1 MIMKHQLPILVL
13 VLSLAACDS
22 RTVDPFEKDVKPYS
36 VHGYIDLDRNPNYV
50 RVRQLNKPYF
60 EGQTDSLDATVHF
73 ENLQTG
79 AVTEL
84 RDSIVIFN
92 GFVTNNFII
101 PEPLT
106 PDSRYK
112 LTVRRSDGQEV
123 ESVARIPKIT
133 VALVDAPG
141 TISCETLID
150 FRFQNVIRPEYIR
163 LQVGVRYQGVFHWAT
178 VGRVNTLRHRDGLD
192 EMSVRMR
199 TRNLLVEL
207 FPPPALDNPSIDP
220 MGLTPTVNCNRL
232 DETRIYL
239 RYVHFGPEWN
249 AVRFTTDPL
258 ESTSI
263 DNGLG
268 FFGGLRQDTLSY
280 RFSL

>member
-1 MIMKHQLPILVL
+1 MIMKSYLPILAMIL
-13 VLSLAACDS
+13 LFAACDA

-36 VHGYIDLDRNPNYV
+36 VYGYLDLDRNPNFV

-60 EGQTDSLDATVHF
+60 EGQADSLDATVFF

-79 AVTEL
+79 VVTEL
-84 RDSIVIFN
+84 RDSVVIFN
-92 GFVTNNFII
+92 GFVTNNYII
-101 PEPLT
+101 PESLT

-112 LTVRRSDGQEV
+112 LTVRRSDGESV

-133 VALVDAPG
+133 VAIVDVPG
-141 TISCETLID
+141 PIACETPID
-150 FRFQNVIRPEYIR
+150 FRFQNVIKPEYVR

-178 VGRVNTLRHRDGLD
+178 VGRVNSLKHRDGLD
-192 EMSVRMR
+192 EMIVSMR

-207 FPPPALDNPSIDP
+207 FPPPALDNPSVDP
-220 MGLTPTVNCNRL
+220 MGLMPTVNCNRL
-232 DETRIYL
+232 DVARIYL
-239 RYVHFGPEWN
+239 RYVHYGPEWN
-249 AVRFTTDPL
+249 AVRFVTDPL
-258 ESTSI
+258 TSTSI

-280 RFSL
+280 RFSP